1 MTKNEIQTLK
11 RFAIAEACGWKRH
24 QVIRKGFSG
33 RPVVEHGWISPW
45 GAYVRQSNNF
55 PPNFPSDMNGM
66 HDAVLTLT
74 DEELRR
80 FASAL
85 GVMMLGQKF
94 DEWDRTHWP
103 FVLRTTPEQWCDAFI
118 ETKGIKL

>member
-1 MTKNEIQTLK
+1 MTKNELQQLK
-11 RFAIAEACGWKRH
+11 RFAIAKACGWRRVTAPDGYPQATWKSA
-24 QVIRKGFSG
+24 SG
-33 RPVVEHGWISPW
+33 MWRSSIPDYLSDLNAMHG
-45 GAYVRQSNNF
+45 
-55 PPNFPSDMNGM
+55 
-66 HDAVLTLT
+66 AVLTLT

-103 FVLRTTPEQWCDAFI
+103 FVLRATPEQWCDAFI